1 MKLHNSRSSPNGPH
15 PRHWFFTTKFAFCH
29 RRRSLRTVLIIG
41 IVPALKLLLAQLFR
55 HEKVSS
61 TTRRRTAF
69 LRMRFDFGIA
79 ANRTCPSWNA
89 TRSQTDSARENT
101 RSDIPKWTKTAQYK
115 TRPVARRTEASC
127 GLITS
132 LQLLLGSRITRL
144 AATLLAS

>member
-1 MKLHNSRSSPNGPH
+1 MKLHNSPAHRQTDLIPDTGFSLRSS
-15 PRHWFFTTKFAFCH
+15 
-29 RRRSLRTVLIIG
+29 RSVIVVVVRTVLIIG
-41 IVPALKLLLAQLFR
+41 IVPALKLFLARFFR

-69 LRMRFDFGIA
+69 LRMRFDFGFA

-101 RSDIPKWTKTAQYK
+101 RRDIPKWTKTAQYK